1 MPVVA
6 IIPARGGSKG
16 VPAKNLQDVGGI
28 SLVARAVAAAWGASQ
43 VDRVI
48 VSTDDEGIA
57 AAARAAGA
65 EVMARPERL
74 ATDTASSESALLHVL
89 EHLADLAVSP
99 AAAPAAVDTV
109 VFIQATSPFIDPA
122 ALDDAI
128 TRVRGGAVD
137 VVFSAVKTHAFLWEN
152 SPTGAIGV
160 NHDPTFR
167 PRRQDREQQY
177 RETGAFYVMDAVGFR
192 SARFRFFGRVEF
204 ALVDDVHGLEI
215 DTAHDLLSARALFPL
230 AESAGAI
237 SSAPTTTP
245 ATTTAAPPAAASA
258 ASLVSS
264 K

>member
-1 MPVVA
+1 VPVVA

-16 VPAKNLQDVGGI
+16 VPAKNLQEVGGI
-28 SLVARAVAAAWGASQ
+28 SLVARAVAAAWRASRI
-43 VDRVI
+43 DRVI
-48 VSTDDEGIA
+48 VSTDDEAIA

-89 EHLADLAVSP
+89 EHLAELTAPAGSDLAVAP
-99 AAAPAAVDTV
+99 AAAPPAVDTV

-128 TRVRGGAVD
+128 ARVRSGAVD
-137 VVFSAVKTHAFLWEN
+137 VVFSAVRTHAFLWEN

-167 PRRQDREQQY
+167 PRRQDREQQF
-177 RETGAFYVMDAVGFR
+177 RETGAFYVMDAAGFR

-237 SSAPTTTP
+237 S
-245 ATTTAAPPAAASA
+245 TTTAPTVAAASA
-258 ASLVSS
+258 TSLVPS